1 MEMSLSISNA
11 GLHLSMLSLENTN
24 ASLLL
29 NDCVPMLRLNTYLLA
44 AIRRIIA
51 AYGPWSSGFGFCDIS
66 VQLNVSIA
74 EKEG

>member
-11 GLHLSMLSLENTN
+11 GLQLSMLSPENTY

-44 AIRRIIA
+44 AIMPIIA
-51 AYGPWSSGFGFCDIS
+51 AYGPWSLGFGFRDIS
-66 VQLNVSIA
+66 VQFNVSIA